1 MNRSVLDDM
10 ASDSSDS
17 STGLSTPVAAALAYS
32 AWWVTGG
39 ILWWLERRDRV
50 VRFHAAQAM
59 VTFGAIA
66 ILIVLCAMLAV
77 ASLSLMPSMFGF
89 FASAA
94 ALTWTAGVVLSG
106 ISMWKAARGDE
117 RRIPVAAQWAE
128 RLNRAFVTTSAAALP

>member
-1 MNRSVLDDM
+1 MT
-10 ASDSSDS
+10 SDPIYPSDS

-50 VRFHAAQAM
+50 VRFHAAQAI
-59 VTFGAIA
+59 VTFGTIA
-66 ILIVLCAMLAV
+66 MLIVTCVVLAV
-77 ASLSLMPSMFGF
+77 ASLSFMPSMFAI

-94 ALTWTAGVVLSG
+94 ALAWTVGVVLSG

-117 RRIPVAAQWAE
+117 WRIPVAAEWAE